1 MGSGKIAVMDNAG
14 VFSRLIDK
22 SPVAGNLS
30 PNALYGAFAVN
41 ANRGI
46 MNQIYTLVNGVA
58 DRVRYFGVKDWKT
71 RGRSLHDVDKYMES
85 NQPAYVVRVGYIDPN
100 SGKVSEHNTL
110 AALDFYP
117 YPIPSGQFPVNLF
130 NQKSDP
136 LISEVSSNGKGEG
149 SVVLKRENNTKPEII
164 YTVFTNDGDRKV
176 EISLDNMG
184 IFDKKSL
191 DIKKYEGDYLLS
203 TSYIFNKDLIEI
215 NGLTKTER
223 PEVEA
228 NPSGEGYR
236 LKGWATDGTI
246 AYYPSD
252 AQYSLDYDPTPY
264 LFTIAELN
272 SWFINESEHYVGK
285 PLDTSLTY
293 ILGANPIVVKT
304 GLINQSGKYV
314 VSSDV
319 DLQNSILVEDD
330 LVIHGLK
337 KLCGTTYED
346 LTDKELRLIFSESMT
361 SDFVE
366 SLAVVISTKN
376 SVPIILNLGE
386 SISFDLEGEDE
397 TLLFDKDEF
406 GYLQTSNTGYRF
418 IEMNP
423 DRFPDAASAA
433 IATIFAKGEGTWGNE
448 IEITISQQS
457 FKFVEGTGN
466 NNIYVERPSDN
477 TGLPIL
483 YRKGKKEDKWVE
495 SHDSKENTPDKFFSR
510 FVEEDGPRIFEI
522 TVKDTATGVTEFY
535 PYVSFS
541 PYDVDGSGTSIY
553 IESLLKK
560 SDLVTCIVNNNI
572 ENVGY
577 TTPVSRENVWV
588 LPIAENKDE
597 KTRGKIK
604 YVFSET
610 KKLGGGKE
618 FNLNGRYIPPKIS
631 GNIETI
637 RSAAF
642 QFALNKIL
650 DSYVTYDSYLAFN
663 AGQEILNPDFA
674 NLIASSNGGQPRVL
688 GLTSVSLSR
697 ATDQDK
703 LPAEYAPDEE
713 NGPSGG
719 VATPWVAK
727 YDQWILGTDSDA
739 GQQIYTSPIG
749 WIGKIIGLN
758 AASGMLPYAPAGYRR
773 GILHGAFGLSKVWEA
788 KQRHGV
794 VEYKWNPI
802 KYDPTAGYVVWDE
815 LTSQSIQSA
824 LSDIHVILAY
834 QAMRRGIE
842 QTLKGFEF
850 EFNDESTVNTMLN
863 LLRGMAE
870 SYVSQKYAEQIIVDA
885 ADNTYGTDQI
895 RIRWNVRF
903 KGVAR
908 TIVVDVIAYPSSR
921 DLAISMAA

>member
-1 MGSGKIAVMDNAG
+1 MMSGKVAVMDNAG

-22 SPVAGNLS
+22 SQVAGNLS

-41 ANRGI
+41 AKRGI
-46 MNQIYTLVNGVA
+46 MNQIYSLVNGVA
-58 DRVRYFGVKDWKT
+58 DRIRYFGAKDWKT
-71 RGRSLHDVDKYMES
+71 CGRSLHDVDKYLES
-85 NQPAYVVRVGYIDPN
+85 SQPAYVIRAGYLDPN

-117 YPIPSGQFPVNLF
+117 YPITSGQFPVNLF

-136 LISEVSSNGKGEG
+136 LISEVSSKGKGEG
-149 SVVLKRENNTKPEII
+149 SVVLGRGSKVDPEIT
-164 YTVFTNDGDRKV
+164 YVVSTNAKDQKV
-176 EISLDNMG
+176 EISLSNMG
-184 IFDKKSL
+184 ISNKKSL
-191 DIKKYEGDYLLS
+191 DIKKHSGGYLLS
-203 TSYIFNKDLIEI
+203 TSYFFNKDLIEI
-215 NGLTKTER
+215 SGLVKTER

-236 LKGWATDGTI
+236 LKGWATDGTA

-252 AQYSLDYDPTPY
+252 AQYSLDYDPTPH

-272 SWFINESEHYVGK
+272 AWFINENDHYAGK
-285 PLDTSLTY
+285 PLDTNLTY
-293 ILGANPIVVKT
+293 ILGTNPEIVKN
-304 GLINQSGKYV
+304 GFIDQNGKHV
-314 VSSDV
+314 VSEDV
-319 DLQNSILVEDD
+319 DLQNSVLVEDN

-337 KLCGTTYED
+337 KLSGNTYED
-346 LTDKELRLIFSESMT
+346 LTDKELRLIFSECVPA
-361 SDFVE
+361 DFVE
-366 SLAVVISTKN
+366 SLAIVISTR
-376 SVPIILNLGE
+376 SDDPIILNLGE
-386 SISFDLEGEDE
+386 SISFDLDGENE

-418 IEMNP
+418 MEMNP
-423 DRFPDAASAA
+423 DRFPDAASSA
-433 IATIFAKGEGTWGNE
+433 IATIFANGEGTWGND
-448 IEITISQQS
+448 IEVTISQQA
-457 FKFVEGTGN
+457 FKFIEANGN
-466 NNIYVERPSDN
+466 NNIYVERSSDD

-483 YRKGKKEDKWVE
+483 YRQGKKEDKWVE
-495 SHDSKENTPDKFFSR
+495 SHDPKENTPEKFFSR
-510 FVEEDGPRIFEI
+510 FGEEDGPRIFEI
-522 TVKDTATGVTEFY
+522 TVRDTATGVTEFY
-535 PYVSFS
+535 PHVSFS
-541 PYDVDGSGTSIY
+541 PYDVDGSGVSIY
-553 IESLLKK
+553 IENILKK

-577 TTPVSRENVWV
+577 TTPVSRENVWI
-588 LPIAENKDE
+588 LPVAENNDE
-597 KTRGKIK
+597 KTMGKIK

-618 FNLNGRYIPPKIS
+618 FNLNGRYVPPKVS
-631 GNIETI
+631 GDIETI
-637 RSAAF
+637 RSVAF
-642 QFALNKIL
+642 QQALNKIL
-650 DSYVTYDSYLAFN
+650 DSYIKYDSYLAFN

-688 GLTSVSLSR
+688 GLTSVSLGR

-703 LPAEYAPDEE
+703 LPTDYAPDEE

-727 YDQWILGTDSDA
+727 YDQWVLGTDSDA
-739 GQQIYTSPIG
+739 GQQIYTSPVG
-749 WIGKIIGLN
+749 WIGKLIGLN
-758 AASGMLPYAPAGYRR
+758 AISGMLPYAPAGYRR
-773 GILHGAFGLSKVWEA
+773 GILHGAFGLSKTWEA
-788 KQRHGV
+788 KQRLGV
-794 VEYKWNPI
+794 TEYKWNPI

-815 LTSQSIQSA
+815 LTSQPIQSA

-870 SYVSQKYAEQIIVDA
+870 GYVAQKFAEQIIVDA
-885 ADNTYGTDQI
+885 ADNSYGTDQI

-908 TIVVDVIAYPSSR
+908 TIVVDVIAYPSSK
-921 DLAISMAA
+921 DLAVSMAG